1 MPYSKEVMDHFAHPR
16 NMGEIS
22 DPDGVGKMGNPGD
35 GDMVFIYI
43 KVKDDVLTEV
53 KFKAFG
59 CAAAIATSSALT
71 EMAKGKR
78 LGQAAQITR
87 QEVADALGGLPP
99 QKIQCSAIGPDAL
112 REAINNYLM
121 KHGRESIKIG

>member
-1 MPYSKEVMDHFAHPR
+1 MPYSKGVMDHFANPR
-16 NMGEIS
+16 NMGEIGN
-22 DPDGVGKMGNPGD
+22 PDGVGKKGNPGD
-35 GDMVFIYI
+35 GDMVYIYI
-43 KVKDDVLTEV
+43 RVKDDVLTEV

-71 EMAKGKR
+71 ELARGR
-78 LGQAAQITR
+78 TLEQAARITR

-112 REAINNYLM
+112 LEAINDYLTRQ
-121 KHGRESIKIG
+121 GRESIKIG

>member
-1 MPYSKEVMDHFAHPR
+1 MPYSKAVMDHFANPR

-22 DPDGVGKMGNPGD
+22 DPDGVGKKGNPGD
-35 GDMVFIYI
+35 GDMVYIYI
-43 KVKDDVLTEV
+43 KVEEDVLTEV

-71 EMAKGKR
+71 ELAKGR
-78 LGQAAQITR
+78 TLDQAARITR

-99 QKIQCSAIGPDAL
+99 QKIECSAIGPDAL
-112 REAINNYLM
+112 REAINDYLR
-121 KHGRESIKIG
+121 KQGRESIKIG

>member
-1 MPYSKEVMDHFAHPR
+1 MDHFANPR
-16 NMGEIS
+16 NMGEIGN
-22 DPDGVGKMGNPGD
+22 PDGVGKKGNPGD
-35 GDMVFIYI
+35 GDMVYIYI
-43 KVKDDVLTEV
+43 RVKDDVLTEV

-71 EMAKGKR
+71 ELARGR
-78 LGQAAQITR
+78 TLEQAARITR

-112 REAINNYLM
+112 LEAINDYLTRQ
-121 KHGRESIKIG
+121 GRESIKIG